1 MIKELMY
8 RTYVTLNIS
17 TSSVRLLSVKGRE
30 VEKWESM
37 PLSPGL
43 VRDGFILQPKV
54 VGTVINAL
62 FEAAGVSKERVIT
75 SVTGLPFTYR
85 ILSLPRMK
93 SAAQHEA
100 VQRAAQRE
108 MQLSLEELHLSW
120 QAIDGGSD
128 EQDFFVLGVP
138 RKILDTMA
146 QTLKE
151 AGIKPYVMDIK
162 PLALARAAKRRDA
175 ILMNLESDCFDIVL
189 IVNGIPSMM
198 HTVVPRTKGAVIE
211 DNIGRITD
219 ELAKTVEFYNTSHP
233 NNPISSTTPLL
244 LTGELSADTKTHGLL
259 QNATGYSVEQLLPPF
274 QLPPDLS
281 CALFSINIGLAL
293 KKTSLKTVTKGNEY
307 LFKDINVNLLL
318 GIYGVKAVI
327 IKQTNIILT
336 AVLLIGIG
344 LLYPAY
350 QFRSQAAAET
360 IHLQTNLIG
369 TQQEMDKRT
378 LATNESRQ
386 VEKNINEIL
395 SRVESQKEEQQNI
408 LSIGGEFTSSLTL
421 ANDVLPDEAYF
432 TSVKIGSDHITVEG
446 EADNSFT
453 VVNYVVALEKTGK
466 FSEVRIAWINDSKSI
481 AAETAEA
488 ESTGVSFN
496 IVINK

>member
-1 MIKELMY
+1 MY

-17 TSSVRLLSVKGRE
+17 ASSVKLLSVKGRE
-30 VEKWESM
+30 VERWESM

-43 VRDGFILQPKV
+43 VRDGLILQPKV
-54 VGTVINAL
+54 VGAVINAL

-75 SVTGLPFTYR
+75 SLTGLPFTYR

-93 SAAQHEA
+93 PAAQHEA

-120 QAIDGGSD
+120 QVIDSRSD

-138 RKILDTMA
+138 RKILDAMV
-146 QTLKE
+146 QTLE
-151 AGIKPYVMDIK
+151 TAGIKPYIMDIK
-162 PLALARAAKRRDA
+162 PLALARAARQRDG
-175 ILMNLESDCFDIVL
+175 ILMNLEPDCFDIVL
-189 IVNGIPSMM
+189 IVNGVPSMM
-198 HTVVPRTKGAVIE
+198 HTVIPRGKGSVIE

-233 NNPISSTTPLL
+233 DKPLSSAMPLL
-244 LTGELSADTKTHGLL
+244 LTGELSTDTVTLELL
-259 QNATGYSVEQLLPPF
+259 QNATGYPVEPLLPPF
-274 QLPPDLS
+274 QLPPDLPF
-281 CALFSINIGLAL
+281 ALFATNVGLAL
-293 KKTSLKTVTKGNEY
+293 KKTPLKTIAKGDKY
-307 LFKDINVNLLL
+307 LSRDINVNLLL
-318 GIYGVKAVI
+318 GAYGVKTVI

-336 AVLLIGIG
+336 MVLLISIG

-350 QFRSQAAAET
+350 QLRSQAAAET
-360 IHLQTNLIG
+360 IHLQAELIG
-369 TQQEMDKRT
+369 TQQEMDKRL
-378 LATNESRQ
+378 LATNEAKQ

-395 SRVESQKEEQQNI
+395 TRVERLKEEQQNI
-408 LSIGGEFTSSLTL
+408 LNGSGEYNDNLTL
-421 ANDVLPDEAYF
+421 VTGVLPDEAYF
-432 TSVKIGSDHITVEG
+432 TSVKIGSDQITVEG

-453 VVNYVVALEKTGK
+453 VVDYVVALEKTGK

-496 IVINK
+496 IIINK